1 MNMQK
6 DIAHAV
12 RKNRVAA
19 MAETGASPD
28 AWAEVLLACDLNK
41 DKQASLLD
49 LQSWCRRAAED
60 AENRRLIE
68 DAEKWALTMALRE
81 KSLRNATHTGASAQP
96 ASPLTIEQERD
107 WLSVQMTEMPPP
119 TRSPGWSLSVTL
131 TDLIQFSFANPH
143 AAVNPEE
150 WREELIQILKKQV
163 QRGQEMD
170 ETGQPILVK
179 MLNLADDIGFSDCAK
194 T

>member
-1 MNMQK
+1 
-6 DIAHAV
+6 
-12 RKNRVAA
+12 

-28 AWAEVLLACDLNK
+28 AWAEVLLACDLDN
-41 DKQASLLD
+41 DKQTSLLD
-49 LQSWCRRAAED
+49 LQSWCRRAAEE

-68 DAEKWALTMALRE
+68 DSEKWALTMALRE
-81 KSLRNATHTGASAQP
+81 ESLRNATRSGASAQP
-96 ASPLTIEQERD
+96 VNPMTIEQERD
-107 WLSVQMTEMPPP
+107 WLSIQMTEMPPP

-143 AAVNPEE
+143 SAVNPEE

-163 QRGQEMD
+163 QHGQEMD
-170 ETGQPILVK
+170 ETGQKILA
-179 MLNLADDIGFSDCAK
+179 NLLDIADVIGFSDCSK